1 MSDLLNSGKKDE
13 ELEDILKQVLGDD
26 SSGDDVPEPGKEWSM
41 SDIDRLIAEES
52 GEDYVPRESRGESA
66 ADRLEKILGSSR
78 YDESMF
84 TVSQGEDGSSAAA
97 EDEMTDI
104 FSGSEVDGQ
113 EVFFEEDELIDD
125 FDPDLFT
132 LETVVMP
139 DAVPEPV
146 EIKYN
151 NKSEK
156 EEPLPPSFVIGKKK
170 DDIEDISSTSES
182 HIDFRKKFFEKLRP
196 EDIELPEE
204 EEKEPEYPLD
214 KSGIVVK
221 KSGGSAENGLEAMPT
236 VMAAE
241 DAADRNFGEE
251 KTKVIPLEKKSDTL
265 SEKAE
270 NNVDGQIIL
279 NDFVDIPAE
288 AVPGQSRENDV
299 EENLNQKRKQKAKT
313 FKIDDIDVDFGEG
326 FNDLTEDLPLED
338 ESDSAVSSDEAG
350 AASLVDEIGEYN
362 EPSEKNKVY
371 AKLRERVSR
380 SVKSA
385 IWMGAVEAILLFFAL
400 ITPVA
405 DNFFESG
412 FFSSKSVILCVLN
425 ALLIVAAVIL
435 DSGRFFDTFAQTVKG
450 KITGSSATVIAV
462 VVALIENTLAAVTI
476 DRGPYPVFGVIAV
489 FGLLLNKI
497 TDVIDAKRILNNFSV
512 CAFSYEHNMYAVHPF
527 DNESE
532 VFELGRGLLMGD
544 AKIYYSSSIAFPSDF
559 IKNSESERDT
569 EKYSRVMLIG
579 SLAASLVAGVIM
591 GIVKKD
597 FMAAFV
603 AFTAGVCL
611 SAPIFGK
618 FIPSFITFISNNR
631 LNRDGAMIAGIDT
644 ADTVSQANAVVL
656 DSADIFDRSACT
668 MHGMKDFKSMRID
681 VVLLYAAAM
690 VIKSGGPLKDC
701 FEQVIDGRQDLLP
714 PVRDLVYEDKMG
726 ISARIYEQKVLLG
739 NRNMLVHHN
748 IKAPEKAFEDRYAHD
763 GRKVIYLACNEQLA
777 AMFVVSYSVDD
788 NIKNYL
794 RQLENNGV
802 QILVRTNDV
811 NVTEDL
817 ISGRFGLN
825 PDNFKILSSVAGRL
839 YKRRKDAVT
848 DRLPAGIIHDGEA
861 SSMLKAIATACSM
874 AAKNRFGVIMQIAA
888 MVLGIILLI
897 VAGVGARGV
906 TTLITVLIMLL
917 ESAGIAGA
925 ILLGRK

>member
-1 MSDLLNSGKKDE
+1 MSDFLNSGSRDD
-13 ELEDILKQVLGDD
+13 ELEQILRQVRAEKSEGMPDIE
-26 SSGDDVPEPGKEWSM
+26 PEKEWSM
-41 SDIDRLIAEES
+41 ADIDRLIAEES
-52 GEDYVPRESRGESA
+52 GEEYVPEEPKKESA
-66 ADRLEKILGSSR
+66 ADRLEKMLGSSK
-78 YDESMF
+78 YDESIF
-84 TVSQGEDGSSAAA
+84 TIKEDAGDSGFDAA
-97 EDEMTDI
+97 DDLTDI

-113 EVFFEEDELIDD
+113 EVFFEEDEVIDD
-125 FDPDLFT
+125 FDPELFS
-132 LETVVMP
+132 LETIVMP
-139 DAVPEPV
+139 DAVPEPA

-151 NKSEK
+151 NKPEK
-156 EEPLPPSFVIGKKK
+156 EEPLPPSFVIGKK
-170 DDIEDISSTSES
+170 DDEIEDISSTSGS

-204 EEKEPEYPLD
+204 EEKEPEYPYD

-221 KSGGSAENGLEAMPT
+221 KYGSKEGGDLEAMPT
-236 VMAAE
+236 VMTAEAASKKFE
-241 DAADRNFGEE
+241 EE
-251 KTKVIPLEKKSDTL
+251 KTKIIPLPDKDSAIR
-265 SEKAE
+265 EKAE

-279 NDFVDIPAE
+279 TDFVDIPEE
-288 AVPGQSRENDV
+288 AVPEQSREDDV
-299 EENLNQKRKQKAKT
+299 EENLSQKRKQKAKS
-313 FKIDDIDVDFGEG
+313 FKIDDIDSEFGES
-326 FNDLTEDLPLED
+326 FNEISEDLPLED
-338 ESDSAVSSDEAG
+338 EAEAFTADEKPS
-350 AASLVDEIGEYN
+350 ASLVDEVGEYN
-362 EPSEKNKVY
+362 EPSEKNKIY
-371 AKLRERVSR
+371 AKLQERVNR
-380 SVKSA
+380 TFKSM
-385 IWMGAVEAILLFFAL
+385 IMTGAVEAVLLFFAL
-400 ITPVA
+400 ITPIA

-412 FFSSKSVILCVLN
+412 FFSSKSVVLCVLN
-425 ALLIVAAVIL
+425 ALLIIAAVIL
-435 DSGRFFDTFAQTVKG
+435 DSGRFFDTFTQTVKG
-450 KITGSSATVIAV
+450 KITGNSATVIAV
-462 VVALIENTLAAVTI
+462 VIALIENTLAAVTL
-476 DRGPYPVFGVIAV
+476 DKGPHPVFGVIAV

-497 TDVIDAKRILNNFSV
+497 TDVIDARRILNNFSV

-569 EKYSRVMLIG
+569 EKYSKYMLIG
-579 SLAASLVAGVIM
+579 SVAASLIAGVIA

-597 FMAAFV
+597 FMSFFV
-603 AFTAGVCL
+603 TFTAGVCL

-618 FIPSFITFISNNR
+618 FIPSFITFISNSR

-656 DSADIFDRSACT
+656 DSADIFDRGACT

-701 FEQVIDGRQDLLP
+701 FEQVVDGRQDLLP
-714 PVRDLVYEDKMG
+714 PVRELVYEDKMG

-748 IKAPEKAFEDRYAHD
+748 IKAPDKAFEDKYAHD
-763 GRKVIYLACNEQLA
+763 GRKIIYLACNEQLA

-794 RQLENNGV
+794 RQLENNGI

-874 AAKNRFGVIMQIAA
+874 ASKNKFGLIMQLAA
-888 MVLGIILLI
+888 MIVGILLTV
-897 VAGVGARGV
+897 VAGVGAKGI
-906 TTLITVLIMLL
+906 TTLIAVLIMLL
-917 ESAGIAGA
+917 ESAGIAGT
-925 ILLGRK
+925 ILLGKK

>member
-1 MSDLLNSGKKDE
+1 MSDVLNPGSRDD
-13 ELEDILKQVLGDD
+13 ELEQILKQVRAEKTAG
-26 SSGDDVPEPGKEWSM
+26 SEEIEPEKEWSM
-41 SDIDRLIAEES
+41 ADIDRLIAEES
-52 GEDYVPRESRGESA
+52 GEKYVPTEPKKDSA
-66 ADRLEKILGSSR
+66 TDRLEKMLSSSK
-78 YDESMF
+78 YDESIF
-84 TVSQGEDGSSAAA
+84 TIKDEAQETAAPAA
-97 EDEMTDI
+97 EEMTDI
-104 FSGSEVDGQ
+104 FSGSEVEGQ
-113 EVFFEEDELIDD
+113 EMFFDEDELIDD
-125 FDPDLFT
+125 FDPDLFS
-132 LETVVMP
+132 LETIVMP
-139 DAVPEPV
+139 DSVPEQT
-146 EIKYN
+146 EIRYGGKP
-151 NKSEK
+151 EAQ
-156 EEPLPPSFVIGKKK
+156 EPLSSDFVIGKKN
-170 DDIEDISSTSES
+170 DNVEDISSTSGS
-182 HIDFRKKFFEKLRP
+182 HIDFRKKFFEKLKP

-204 EEKEPEYPLD
+204 EEKEPEYPVD

-221 KSGGSAENGLEAMPT
+221 KYGSREGGDLEAMPT

-241 DAADRNFGEE
+241 DAAVKKFEEE
-251 KTKVIPLEKKSDTL
+251 KTKIIPIPNKDNSL

-279 NDFVDIPAE
+279 TDFVDIPQE
-288 AVPGQSRENDV
+288 AVPEQSREDDV
-299 EENLNQKRKQKAKT
+299 EENLNQKRKQKAKS
-313 FKIDDIDVDFGEG
+313 FKIEDIDTEFGEG
-326 FNDLTEDLPLED
+326 FNDISEDLPLED
-338 ESDSAVSSDEAG
+338 EVNLSDSDEAQDV
-350 AASLVDEIGEYN
+350 SLVEEIGEYT
-362 EPSEKNKVY
+362 EDSEKNKIY

-380 SVKSA
+380 NLKSA
-385 IWMGAVEAILLFFAL
+385 VMMGAVEAILLFFAL
-400 ITPVA
+400 ITPLA

-412 FFSSKSVILCVLN
+412 FFSSKSVVLCVLN
-425 ALLIVAAVIL
+425 ALMIIAAVIL
-435 DSGRFFDTFAQTVKG
+435 DSGRFFDTFTQTVKG
-450 KITGSSATVIAV
+450 KITGNSATVVAV
-462 VVALIENTLAAVTI
+462 VVALIENTLAAVTL
-476 DRGPYPVFGVIAV
+476 DKGPHPVFGVIAV

-512 CAFSYEHNMYAVHPF
+512 CAFTYEHNMYAVHPF

-544 AKIYYSSSIAFPSDF
+544 AKIYYSSNIAFPSDF

-569 EKYSRVMLIG
+569 EKYSKYMLIG
-579 SLAASLVAGVIM
+579 SLAASLIAGIIV

-597 FMAAFV
+597 FMSFFV

-618 FIPSFITFISNNR
+618 FIPSFITFISNSR

-656 DSADIFDRSACT
+656 DSADIFDRGACT

-701 FEQVIDGRQDLLP
+701 FEQVVDGRQDLLP
-714 PVRDLVYEDKMG
+714 PVRELVYEDKMG

-748 IKAPEKAFEDRYAHD
+748 IKAPEKAFEDKYAHD
-763 GRKVIYLACNEQLA
+763 GRKIIYLACNEQLA

-794 RQLENNGV
+794 KQLENNGI

-861 SSMLKAIATACSM
+861 SSMLKAIAAACSM
-874 AAKNRFGVIMQIAA
+874 ASKNKFGVIMQMAA
-888 MVLGIILLI
+888 MVIGILLTVI
-897 VAGVGARGV
+897 AGVGTHGV
-906 TTLITVLIMLL
+906 TTLIAVLIMLL
-917 ESAGIAGA
+917 ESAGIAGT
-925 ILLGRK
+925 ILLGKK